1 MTFEKDFFTF
11 TGTSAHQ
18 ADMES
23 ARCRRHFFIG
33 AATAAHQVE
42 GGNIHSDYWAQE
54 HMVHTDFL
62 EPSGDAVDHYHRYAE
77 DIRLMAQAGLN
88 AYRFSIEWARIEPE
102 EGHFDEAQIAHYRD
116 VIRTCRENG
125 IEPVVTLLHFT
136 SPKWL
141 ISKGGW
147 ESDDTPGYF
156 ARYTRYVM
164 ERLGDDLRYVCTI
177 NEANMGIQVAAIAK
191 RYMQQMMTKMQA
203 AGVQGG
209 QVPAGGESAAAQS
222 KQQSGKP
229 SSTAQEVWMSAGNG
243 DDTAQDGQQS
253 SKVKDTTVQMGL
265 NLEKMMANQKAAEAE
280 RMEIFGVPKTESF
293 TSPRTPH
300 GDEIV
305 MEAHKAARAV
315 IRELA
320 PHIRVGLT
328 LSLHDIQ
335 ALPGGEEKAAKEWE
349 DEFLHYLPAIEDDD
363 FLGVQ
368 NYTRTRMDASGSL
381 PVPEGA
387 EVTQMDYEF
396 YPEALANVIRRV
408 AADFKKDLLVTE
420 NGIATSDDTRRVAFI
435 QTALSGVKSCL
446 EEGLPV
452 KGYFYWSLLDNFE
465 WQKGYSMTF
474 GLVAVDRTTQTRHP
488 KESLRYLGRFHGYA
502 LEQ

>member
-1 MTFEKDFFTF
+1 MQFEKDFFL
-11 TGTSAHQ
+11 
-18 ADMES
+18 
-23 ARCRRHFFIG
+23 G

-102 EGHFDEAQIAHYRD
+102 EGQFDEAQVLHYRD
-116 VIRTCRENG
+116 VINTCRENG
-125 IEPVVTLLHFT
+125 IEPMVTLLHFT

-147 ESDDTPGYF
+147 ESDETPGYF

-164 ERLGDDLRYVCTI
+164 ERLGADLRYVCTI

-191 RYMQQMMTKMQA
+191 RYMQQMMAKMQA
-203 AGVQGG
+203 AGTDG
-209 QVPAGGESAAAQS
+209 QAAAGGGKAQ
-222 KQQSGKP
+222 
-229 SSTAQEVWMSAGNG
+229 
-243 DDTAQDGQQS
+243 
-253 SKVKDTTVQMGL
+253 DTTVQMGL
-265 NLEKMMANQKAAEAE
+265 NLEKMLANQKAAEAE
-280 RMEIFGVPKTESF
+280 RMELFGVPKTECF

-315 IRELA
+315 IRKLM
-320 PHIRVGLT
+320 PHVRVGLT

-335 ALPGGEEKAAKEWE
+335 ALPGGEERAAKEWDE
-349 DEFLHYLPAIEDDD
+349 EFLHYLPAIKDDD

-368 NYTRTRMDASGSL
+368 NYTRTRMDASGAL
-381 PVPEGA
+381 PVPDGA

-396 YPEALANVIRRV
+396 YPQALANVLRRV
-408 AADFKKDLLVTE
+408 AADFKGDLLVTE
-420 NGIATSDDTRRVAFI
+420 NGIATSDDNRRVAFL
-435 QTALSGVKSCL
+435 QTALCGVKSCL
-446 EEGLPV
+446 EENLPV

-474 GLVAVDRTTQTRHP
+474 GLVAVDRATQTRHP
-488 KESLRYLGRFHGYA
+488 KESLSYLGSLRR
-502 LEQ
+502 